1 MVRDHHIEDA
11 AQLLCGERRG
21 WHALGAALPGALGPP
36 QRRREG
42 RQVNENPVLL
52 FARALDF
59 AARKHM
65 HQRRKGELA
74 EPYVNH
80 LSDVARLLAEATG
93 GDDVTLVIAG
103 LLHDTIEDTDTTS
116 AELATA
122 FGAEVAALVGE
133 VTDDK
138 TLPKSERKRLQVET
152 APHKSAR
159 ARMIKLADKTSN
171 LHSMIGSPPKDWSL
185 ERKRDYIEWAEKV
198 VAGCRGVSAYLEQEF
213 ERARRKAKAALK
225 A

>member
-1 MVRDHHIEDA
+1 M
-11 AQLLCGERRG
+11 
-21 WHALGAALPGALGPP
+21 
-36 QRRREG
+36 
-42 RQVNENPVLL
+42 NENPVLL
-52 FARALDF
+52 LARALDF

-93 GDDVTLVIAG
+93 GDDITLVIAG
-103 LLHDTIEDTDTTS
+103 LLHDTIEDTETTAS
-116 AELATA
+116 ELTNE

-138 TLPKSERKRLQVET
+138 TLSKAERKRLQVDT

-171 LHSMIGSPPKDWSL
+171 LHSMIASPPKDWSSR
-185 ERKRDYIEWAEKV
+185 RKRDYIEWAERV
-198 VAGCRGVSAYLEQEF
+198 VAGCRGINAHLEGEF
-213 ERARRKAKAALK
+213 DRAAQGARASLGL
-225 A
+225 

>member
-1 MVRDHHIEDA
+1 VR
-11 AQLLCGERRG
+11 
-21 WHALGAALPGALGPP
+21 
-36 QRRREG
+36 
-42 RQVNENPVLL
+42 VTENPVLL

-59 AARKHM
+59 AARKHV

-80 LSDVARLLAEATG
+80 LSDVARLLAAATQG
-93 GDDVTLVIAG
+93 EDVTLVIAG
-103 LLHDTIEDTDTTS
+103 LLHDTMEDTETS
-116 AELATA
+116 FDELAKEFGQEVAEL
-122 FGAEVAALVGE
+122 VAE

-138 TLPKSERKRLQVET
+138 SLPKPERKRLQIAT

-171 LHSMIGSPPKDWSL
+171 LHSLISSPPRDWSG
-185 ERKRDYIEWAEKV
+185 ERIRDYIEWASKV

-213 ERARRKAKAALK
+213 ETARERVSAQANPAQKS
-225 A
+225 